1 MYELRQGTE
10 RIITAL
16 YSIKNNDEDI
26 KKLSVILNYIPEQLT
41 EDIQALNDFIS
52 NQQAKRM

>member
-1 MYELRQGTE
+1 MYELKQGTE

-16 YSIKNNDEDI
+16 YSIKNNAEDI